1 MRLAWKPP
9 FLDAARRRVQ
19 YCVVRNLIFRA
30 LENVMVTRIAVIGA
44 GLIGRKHLGLL
55 KADPAFEV
63 AGIADPAP
71 QAEAYA
77 RENGFA
83 HFKDS
88 EALLDKTR
96 PDGVIVANPNALHR
110 ATALTC
116 IERRIPTIVEKPIA
130 DTLADARAIVDAA
143 AQANVPVLTGHHR
156 RHNPIMQAAREFVAS
171 GALGKVVAVN
181 GTWLH
186 RKPNDYFDVTWR
198 RETGGG
204 PILINAIHD
213 IDCLRMVVG
222 DIESV
227 QAMASSNTRGFPVE
241 DTAAAVLTFA
251 NGALGTFIV
260 SDATPSPWNW
270 EATSRE
276 SAITPGELEN
286 CFIVAGTKGSLS
298 IPQLQHWCYDRP
310 DGAWADPL
318 TRRTL
323 PVRHA
328 DPYPRQLHHFVR
340 VIRGEQA
347 PLIDAAEGARTLAAT
362 LAIAESAKTG
372 RPVAVSDLLR
382 G

>member
-1 MRLAWKPP
+1 MRQLPYKFA
-9 FLDAARRRVQ
+9 
-19 YCVVRNLIFRA
+19 
-30 LENVMVTRIAVIGA
+30 MVTRIAVIGA
-44 GLIGRKHLGLL
+44 GLIGRKHLGIL
-55 KADPAFEV
+55 KDDPAFAV
-63 AGIADPAP
+63 AGIADPAL

-83 HFKDS
+83 HFTDT
-88 EALLDKTR
+88 EALLDKTK

-110 ATALTC
+110 GTALLC
-116 IERRIPTIVEKPIA
+116 IARNIPAIVEKPIA
-130 DTLADARAIVDAA
+130 DTLPDALAIVEAA
-143 AQANVPVLTGHHR
+143 AKANVPLLTGHHR
-156 RHNPIMQAAREFVAS
+156 RHNPIMQAARDFVAS
-171 GALGKVVAVN
+171 GALGKIVAAN

-186 RKPNDYFDVTWR
+186 RKPDDYFNVTWR
-198 RETGGG
+198 REAGGG

-222 DIESV
+222 EIASV
-227 QAMASSNTRGFPVE
+227 QATASTKTRGFPVE

-251 NGALGTFIV
+251 SGALGTFIV

-276 SAITPGELEN
+276 SAITPSELEN
-286 CFIVAGTKGSLS
+286 CFVVAGTKGSLS
-298 IPQLQHWCYDRP
+298 IPQLQHWSYDKP

-328 DPYPRQLHHFVR
+328 DPYPRQLHHFAR
-340 VIRGEQA
+340 VIRGEDK
-347 PLIDAAEGARTLAAT
+347 PVIDAAEGARTLAAT

-372 RPVAVSDLLR
+372 RPVRVTDLLEA
-382 G
+382 